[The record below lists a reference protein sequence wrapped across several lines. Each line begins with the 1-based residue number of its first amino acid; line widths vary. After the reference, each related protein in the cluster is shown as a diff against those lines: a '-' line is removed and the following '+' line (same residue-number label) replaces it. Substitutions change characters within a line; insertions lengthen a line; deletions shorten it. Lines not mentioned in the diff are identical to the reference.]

1 MKHQENL
8 SAIVVMLIAVGLFSV
23 MDAGLKTLSPHYPA
37 MQVAALRGLSSLPLI
52 CAYVAWRR
60 RLSSL
65 FKVRWSLHVLRGVLA
80 VTMLA
85 SFAFALRTLALAEA
99 YAIFFVAPL
108 LITALSMPFL
118 GERVGRAR
126 WLAIAVGFVG
136 VLVVLRPTGTGM
148 FSLAGLAVLL
158 SAVGYSISAITVR
171 IIGRTDSNES
181 LVFWM
186 VLMLSAGASLLA
198 APHWVAIHSEHWWV
212 IVGIGITGFL
222 AQLAITEAFRRGEA
236 SFIAPLEYSALAW
249 GAGLDWLLWKTL
261 PDAIT
266 LVGAGIIIASGVYL
280 IRGERVHAEAEH
292 P

>member
-1 MKHQENL
+1 MQGKQNL
-8 SAIVVMLIAVGLFSV
+8 RAVMVMLAAVALFSV
-23 MDAGLKTLSPHYPA
+23 MDAGLKLLSPHYPA
-37 MQVAALRGLSSLPLI
+37 MQVAALRGLSSLPWI
-52 CAYVAWRR
+52 FAYVAWRR
-60 RLSSL
+60 RISSM
-65 FKVRWSLHVLRGVLA
+65 FHVRWRLHLLRGVLA
-80 VTMLA
+80 VVMLA
-85 SFAFALRTLALAEA
+85 SFTYALRTLPLADA
-99 YAIFFVAPL
+99 YSIFFVAPL

-126 WLAIAVGFVG
+126 WWAIAVGFVG
-136 VLVVLRPTGTGM
+136 VLVVLRPTGAGM

-158 SAVGYSISAITVR
+158 AAVGYSVSAITVR

-181 LVFWM
+181 LVFWVM
-186 VLMLSAGASLLA
+186 LMLSIGASALA
-198 APHWVAIHSEHWWV
+198 APHWVAIQPQHWLL
-212 IVGIGITGFL
+212 IAGIGAIGFV

-266 LVGAGIIIASGVYL
+266 LVGAGIIIASGIYL
-280 IRGERVHAEAEH
+280 IRGEKVHAEAEH

>member
-1 MKHQENL
+1 MQRKQNL
-8 SAIVVMLIAVGLFSV
+8 RAVIVMLIAVGLFSV

-37 MQVAALRGLSSLPLI
+37 MQVAALRGLSSLPWI
-52 CAYVAWRR
+52 FVYVAWRK
-60 RLSSL
+60 RLSTML
-65 FKVRWSLHVLRGVLA
+65 KVRWRLHILRGVLA
-80 VTMLA
+80 VMMLA
-85 SFAFALRTLALAEA
+85 SFTYALRTLPLAEA
-99 YAIFFVAPL
+99 YSIFFVAPL

-126 WLAIAVGFVG
+126 WWAIAVGFAG
-136 VLVVLRPTGTGM
+136 VLVVLRPTGAGM

-158 SAVGYSISAITVR
+158 AAVGYSVSAITVR
-171 IIGRTDSNES
+171 IIGRTDNNES
-181 LVFWM
+181 LVFW
-186 VLMLSAGASLLA
+186 VMLLLSIGASVLA
-198 APHWVAIHSEHWWV
+198 APDWIAIRPEHWPV
-212 IVGIGITGFL
+212 IAGIGMIGFV

-261 PDAIT
+261 PDGIT
-266 LVGAGIIIASGVYL
+266 LIGAGIIIASGIYL

>member
-1 MKHQENL
+1 MQRKQNL
-8 SAIVVMLIAVGLFSV
+8 RAVIVMLIAVGLFSV

-52 CAYVAWRR
+52 CVYVAWRGQLKSMLR
-60 RLSSL
+60 
-65 FKVRWSLHVLRGVLA
+65 VRWSLHLLRGVLA
-80 VTMLA
+80 VTMLT
-85 SFAFALRTLALAEA
+85 SFTYALRTLPLAEA
-99 YAIFFVAPL
+99 YSIFFVAPL
-108 LITALSMPFL
+108 MITALSMPFL

-126 WLAIAVGFVG
+126 WWAIAVGFVG
-136 VLVVLRPTGTGM
+136 VLVVLRPTGAGM

-158 SAVGYSISAITVR
+158 AAVGYSISAITVR

-186 VLMLSAGASLLA
+186 VLMLSVGASVLA
-198 APHWVAIHSEHWWV
+198 APQWRPIQNEHWPV
-212 IVGIGITGFL
+212 IVGIGVIGFV

-261 PDAIT
+261 PDGIT
-266 LVGAGIIIASGVYL
+266 LIGAGIIIASGIYL
-280 IRGERVHAEAEH
+280 IRGEKVHAEAEH

>member
-23 MDAGLKTLSPHYPA
+23 MDAGLKILSPHYSA

-52 CAYVAWRR
+52 CAWVAWRSPVSTIFR
-60 RLSSL
+60 
-65 FKVRWSLHVLRGVLA
+65 VRWPLHFLRGALA
-80 VTMLA
+80 ILMLA
-85 SFAFALRTLALAEA
+85 FFAFALRQLPLATA
-99 YAIFFVAPL
+99 YSIFFVAPL
-108 LITALSMPFL
+108 LITVLSIPFL
-118 GERVGRAR
+118 GERVGRGR
-126 WLAIAVGFVG
+126 WLAIAVGFAG
-136 VLVVLRPTGTGM
+136 VLVVLRPTGAGM
-148 FSLAGLAVLL
+148 LSLAGLAVLG
-158 SAVGYSISAITVR
+158 SAVCYSISAITVR

-198 APHWVAIHSEHWWV
+198 APHWVAIHPEHWWV

-280 IRGERVHAEAEH
+280 IRGERVHTEAEH